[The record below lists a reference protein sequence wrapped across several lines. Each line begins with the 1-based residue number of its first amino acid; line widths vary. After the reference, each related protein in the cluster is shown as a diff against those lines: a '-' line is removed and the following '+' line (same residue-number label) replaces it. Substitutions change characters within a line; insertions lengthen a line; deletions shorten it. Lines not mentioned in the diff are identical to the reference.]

1 MEILSELNDKGF
13 SVIPG
18 ELGENITTQG
28 IDLLSLPQGCQLHI
42 GKTTIIELTALRN
55 PCVQIENFQTGM
67 LKEVISKDKQ
77 GKIMR
82 KLGMMGVVLSGG
94 HVQPNDEITIQLPE
108 QPHKS
113 LEYIW

>member
-1 MEILSELNDKGF
+1 
-13 SVIPG
+13 
-18 ELGENITTQG
+18 
-28 IDLLSLPQGCQLHI
+28 
-42 GKTTIIELTALRN
+42 
-55 PCVQIENFQTGM
+55 M

-82 KLGMMGVVLSGG
+82 KLGVMGVVLSGG
-94 HVQPNDEITIQLPE
+94 HVQPDGEITIQLPE